1 MSWQARNIASNLT
14 DKIVEN
20 QTERVVLNLKDW
32 TGDLQALR
40 TQFETY
46 PVPGLVEL
54 LVILPDGTVVRL
66 VP

>member
-1 MSWQARNIASNLT
+1 M
-14 DKIVEN
+14 EN